1 MKRFVASYH
10 SWKLVLVGS
19 ALLLLVNA
27 CSYQPVEEP
36 LDLSAS
42 SKKAR
47 VYFNDNIKRFDV
59 DFLEIAL
66 TDANTADD
74 KFLRMVKDAGGF
86 EAYEALRLSDRA
98 KYQQLLK
105 KHNIEYVTDR
115 LPGVSESEEGLSL
128 QNVDDCVKYFP
139 QSDRDKLFFVG
150 DGVAKLSG
158 IRWPAFKGKSH
169 EVYIDKSGRPAYASD
184 LYGQPGVV
192 SAPSKSTISRSCQDK
207 VRSWGISGD
216 QAGHLIASALGG
228 WKGRANLAPQ
238 NGNFNNTSWRRIE
251 NKAKECATGERFYY
265 RYTTYPLY
273 PDNKALRP
281 NWFVSRSTAT
291 RYRSTSNPAYFA
303 RSTTY
308 FPNISGGGTNGT
320 EIAQQVQQY
329 WDRYCR

>member
-98 KYQQLLK
+98 KHQQLLK

-115 LPGVSESEEGLSL
+115 LPGASEDGEGLSL
-128 QNVDDCVKYFP
+128 QYINDCVKYFP
-139 QSDRDKLFFVG
+139 RSDRDKIFNVG
-150 DGVAKLSG
+150 DGVARILNG
-158 IRWPAFKGKSH
+158 IPYNKSKAH

-192 SAPSKSTISRSCQDK
+192 SAPALANRDRNCEIKVKAWGKSTDSP
-207 VRSWGISGD
+207 
-216 QAGHLIASALGG
+216 GHLIAAQLGG
-228 WKGRANLAPQ
+228 WGGRANLAPQ
-238 NGNFNNTSWRRIE
+238 NSNFNNSSWRRIE
-251 NKAKECATGERFYY
+251 NKAKQCGTGERFYY
-265 RYTTYPLY
+265 RYTTYVLY
-273 PDNKALRP
+273 PTTQALRP
-281 NWFVSRSTAT
+281 DWFVSRSTAT
-291 RYRSTSNPAYFA
+291 RYRSTSNPPHFA
-303 RSTTY
+303 RSTIY
-308 FPNISGGGTNGT
+308 FPNINGGGSNGT
-320 EIAQQVQQY
+320 TEAQKVQRF